1 MSVRVPF
8 AMPIVPEIGLAA
20 VLRPALIAA
29 RIQISTPRACATRGA
44 DQYADEL
51 RLRDVLDHLSI
62 RSL

>member
-1 MSVRVPF
+1 M
-8 AMPIVPEIGLAA
+8 MNQEKLKGHLLILAA
-20 VLRPALIAA
+20 NILFAINMPV
-29 RIQISTPRACATRGA
+29 STPRACATRGA

>member
-1 MSVRVPF
+1 M
-8 AMPIVPEIGLAA
+8 MNQEKLKGHL
-20 VLRPALIAA
+20 LILAA

-51 RLRDVLDHLSI
+51 RLRDVLDHLPI